1 MAQEPFTGPDEPRPP
16 RRQRKRSAADGIR
29 AKEFPPA
36 MRGYD
41 RAAVDS
47 WRDEMVELVERLE
60 EQLPR
65 DAAVK
70 RALEEVG
77 QETAAILQ
85 RAHEAADEIASRSR
99 SQAEGRLQR
108 AEREAET
115 TVSEAEARVRE
126 LDASYRSVWEE
137 RQRLLEE
144 MRQLADDVLGVA
156 DDASERLDGPQ
167 DRDPVTSETGESEV
181 SDEPTEETPVVDGE
195 TPVSDTSPASV
206 IPATPESPNSAPQP
220 RSGPGP
226 RGGPAERH

>member
-1 MAQEPFTGPDEPRPP
+1 MAQEPFTGPDEPPPP

-115 TVSEAEARVRE
+115 TVSEAEARVGE

-167 DRDPVTSETGESEV
+167 DRDPVTSETGETGETEV
-181 SDEPTEETPVVDGE
+181 STEETAAIDGE
-195 TPVSDTSPASV
+195 APVLDTSPASV
-206 IPATPESPNSAPQP
+206 IPVTPEPPGSADPP
-220 RSGPGP
+220 RSGSGPG
-226 RGGPAERH
+226 GGPAERH